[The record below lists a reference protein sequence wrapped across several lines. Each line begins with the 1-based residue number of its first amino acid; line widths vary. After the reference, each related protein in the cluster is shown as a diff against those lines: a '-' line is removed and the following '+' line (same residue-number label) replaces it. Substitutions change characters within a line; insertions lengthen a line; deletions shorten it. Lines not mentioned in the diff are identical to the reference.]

1 MKKILI
7 LMCGV
12 PASGKSTVAYIL
24 AKYFEEQKSI
34 IISMDNIRE
43 EWFGTRKCQDR
54 GDEVYAQSVEDT
66 LWALE
71 QFNIVIYDATNR
83 TRKARQKLV
92 KTIQKWYDCHIYCV
106 YMATPLETALDRNAN
121 RDENIQVPP
130 TVIQR
135 MYDTL
140 QPPTEKKEKYFEEVF
155 KVTPE
160 MLDTYGDMWYNVFV
174 NQMKGDLKK

>member
-12 PASGKSTVAYIL
+12 SASGKSTIAYNL
-24 AKYFEEQKSI
+24 AQYLEEQKSI

-43 EWFGTRKCQDR
+43 EMFGTRKCQDR

-66 LWALE
+66 LWAFE
-71 QFNIVIYDATNR
+71 RFNIVIYDATNR
-83 TRKARQKLV
+83 TRKARKKLV
-92 KTIQKWYDCHIYCV
+92 QTIHKYYDCLVYCV
-106 YMATPLETALDRNAN
+106 FMNTPLDIALDRNSN
-121 RDENIQVPP
+121 RDESIQVPP
-130 TVIQR
+130 AVIHR

-140 QPPTEKKEKYFEEVF
+140 QPPTEEEKYFEEIF
-155 KVTPE
+155 KITPE
-160 MLDTYGDMWYNVFV
+160 MLDNYGDMWYNVFV